1 MNIQL
6 SEHFNYTKLM
16 RFTLPT
22 ITMMIVTSL
31 YSVVDGIF
39 VSNVLGSE
47 AFAAVNLIFPFPMM
61 LSAVGFM
68 IGTGGSA
75 LVSMTLGEGRKQKAN
90 EYFSMLVAFVSA
102 AGVLLTIFGIAFI
115 RPISMLL
122 GAEGEL
128 GEGRKQKANE
138 YFSMLVAFVS
148 AAGVLLTIFGIAFIR
163 PISMLLGAEGEL
175 LDGCMI
181 YGSSLML
188 GLAPFMLQNCFQ
200 SFLVTAERPKLGLGI
215 SIAAG
220 LTNMALDFL
229 FIYVFPWG
237 LVGAAAATVLS
248 QVVGGVIP
256 LIYFW
261 RKNTSLL
268 QLVWFHF
275 EWKPIIKSCVNGS
288 SEMLTNLSTS
298 LLNMLYNLQLMRL
311 VGENGV
317 SAYGVIMYVSFI
329 FTGTYLGYAI
339 GAAPIVGYHYGAG
352 NQLMRL
358 VGENGVSAYGVIMYV
373 SFIFTGTYLGYAIGA
388 APIVGYHYGAGNKK
402 ELKSLLRK
410 SLLLIT
416 AVAVGLTALSEIL
429 SGGLAGIF
437 VSYDPE
443 LMEMTKIAI
452 QIYSLSYLISGF
464 NIFGS
469 AFFTALNDGPV
480 SALISFVRTLLFQII
495 MILVLPAL
503 FGLNGVWFA
512 VVAAEAL
519 ALLVT
524 IICFL
529 AKRKKYQYF

>member
-75 LVSMTLGEGRKQKAN
+75 LVSMT
-90 EYFSMLVAFVSA
+90 
-102 AGVLLTIFGIAFI
+102 
-115 RPISMLL
+115 
-122 GAEGEL
+122 L

-352 NQLMRL
+352 N
-358 VGENGVSAYGVIMYV
+358 
-373 SFIFTGTYLGYAIGA
+373 
-388 APIVGYHYGAGNKK
+388 KK

-437 VSYDPE
+437 VSYDRE